1 MNTRNKKKTIIG
13 CIVIAL
19 ALLTFSSTPFQQFAS
34 FPEKIR
40 MFQGSLVQLSLTM
53 PVTATLTSTDP
64 DVVHVSSAVASEQ
77 VDLRKPLTIQP
88 GKPGGAKL
96 TVKLGSIPVK
106 TVDVEVLP
114 ELKVIPGGQSI
125 GVQLHTAGVLVVGH
139 HLVESQGKKFS
150 PGEVADIKVGDMI
163 TGIDSTRIRSMDE
176 VGKLVDEAGKR
187 GKTVKLEIVRGKQT
201 LVADLKPALDDKD
214 KKYRMGLY
222 IRDSAAGVGTLT
234 FFEPKSQKYGA
245 LGHVISDMDTGKP
258 ITVGEGHVVQSSV
271 TSIEPGKSGAPGEKY
286 ATFRNERVKLGTI
299 EKNTPFGIF
308 GKMNQLPAQALETQP
323 IPIALGEQVKP
334 GPAEIYTVVDDQK
347 VEKFKIE
354 IVNVVPQKYPA
365 TKGLILKVTDPVL
378 LKKTGGIVQ
387 GMSGSP
393 IIQDGK
399 LVGAVTHV
407 FVNDPTSGYGTYIE
421 WMLQDAGIDL
431 RKEMDEKRRA
441 S

>member
-1 MNTRNKKKTIIG
+1 LNTRNKKKTIIG
-13 CIVIAL
+13 CIVIVL
-19 ALLTFSSTPFQQFAS
+19 ALLTFSSPPFQQFAS

-40 MFQGSLVQLSLTM
+40 MFQGSLAQLSLTM
-53 PVTATLTSTDP
+53 PVTGTIASTDP
-64 DVVHVSSAVASEQ
+64 DIVHVSADKASRQ

-96 TVKLGSIPVK
+96 TLKLGNIPVK

-125 GVQLHTAGVLVVGH
+125 GVQLHTVGVLVVGH
-139 HLVESQGKKFS
+139 HLVESQGKKYS
-150 PGEVADIKVGDMI
+150 PGETADIKVGDMI
-163 TGIDSTRIRSMDE
+163 TGIDGVDIRSMDE
-176 VGKLVDEAGKR
+176 VGKIVDQAGKQ
-187 GKTVKLEIVRGKQT
+187 GKAVKLTILRDKQKHIV
-201 LVADLKPALDDKD
+201 DLKPALDDKD

-234 FFEPKSQKYGA
+234 FYDPKSERYGA
-245 LGHVISDMDTGKP
+245 LGHVISDIDTGKP
-258 ITVGEGHVVQSSV
+258 IAVGEGHVVQSSV

-286 ATFRNERVKLGTI
+286 ATLRNERVKLGTI

-308 GKMNQLPAQALETQP
+308 GKMNKLPEQAVETKP

-393 IIQDGK
+393 IVQDGK

-421 WMLQDAGIDL
+421 WMLQDAGIDIH
-431 RKEMDEKRRA
+431 KQTDKKRRA

>member
-1 MNTRNKKKTIIG
+1 LNTRNKKKTLLG
-13 CIVIAL
+13 CIVIVL
-19 ALLTFSSTPFQQFAS
+19 ALLTFSSPPFQQFAS

-40 MFQGSLVQLSLTM
+40 MFQGSLAQLSLTM
-53 PVTATLTSTDP
+53 PVTATLESTNP
-64 DVVHVSSAVASEQ
+64 DVVQVSTASAKE

-88 GKPGGAKL
+88 GKPGGAKV
-96 TVKLGSIPVK
+96 TVKLGNIPLK

-150 PGEVADIKVGDMI
+150 PGELANIKVGDMI
-163 TGIDSTRIRSMDE
+163 TKMNDVDIRSMDD
-176 VGKLVDEAGKR
+176 VGKIVNEAGKKSKPMR
-187 GKTVKLEIVRGKQT
+187 LQIVRGKQT
-201 LVADLKPALDDKD
+201 LAVELKPALDDKD
-214 KKYRMGLY
+214 HTYRMGLY

-234 FFEPKSQKYGA
+234 FYEPESKKYGA

-258 ITVGEGHVVQSSV
+258 IAVGEGHVVQSSV
-271 TSIEPGKSGAPGEKY
+271 TSIEKGRNGAPGEKY
-286 ATFRNERVKLGTI
+286 AIFRNEKVKLGNI

-308 GKMNQLPAQALETQP
+308 GTMNQLPENALETTP
-323 IPIALGEQVKP
+323 IPIALGEQVKA
-334 GPAEIYTVVDDQK
+334 GPAEIYTVVDGQK

-354 IVNVVPQKYPA
+354 IVNVIPQKYPA

-431 RKEMDEKRRA
+431 QNRASEKRRA